1 MDCVIQIS
9 FNIIIAFILYIPYGI
24 IYKIYGINHFY
35 FDHRSNSFGSFRVQ
49 TSWELLVTGLKISE
63 RLSSELFN

>member
-1 MDCVIQIS
+1 MHCVIQIS
-9 FNIIIAFILYIPYGI
+9 FNIIITLILYIPYGVI
-24 IYKIYGINHFY
+24 NMIYGINHFY
-35 FDHRSNSFGSFRVQ
+35 VDHRGNSFGSSRVQ